1 MFARQF
7 VVLITVA
14 ATALGFSGCGPAEDP
29 RQVYAD
35 ALNLYNSESEA
46 LERLQQKRQR
56 IVDEHEKQVAAIV
69 HRHKQAAVAGQLGSV
84 ATELLGGLGNLNS
97 GDEPLTEDNVL
108 DRLDEVEGLDPEAVL
123 RRAQDVDAALK
134 TLPAEAQQ
142 DIDRLKTELE
152 AELAPVDTEIA
163 QQQQRV
169 DNARQAK
176 EAAEA
181 ALNR

>member
-7 VVLITVA
+7 TVLAIVI
-14 ATALGFSGCGPAEDP
+14 ATAVGFSGCGPAEDP

-69 HRHKQAAVAGQLGSV
+69 HQHKQAAVA
-84 ATELLGGLGNLNS
+84 ELLGGLGNLNS

-176 EAAEA
+176 ETAEA
-181 ALNR
+181 AMNR